1 MMKTDAS
8 RAGMALPARV
18 GSSQPRV
25 QSRRE
30 DPAAPRAG
38 VPGTRQSG
46 RADGR
51 APSDGDAI
59 PARHVAVVGAGLAGL
74 AAALSLKREGWRVT
88 LVERSRLLGGKATSF
103 QLGDIEMDSGQ
114 HAILGCYSSFLEF
127 VDELGMR
134 GDLRIQERFDVL
146 MLTDTGRARL
156 RALRLPAPLHLALP
170 FLRFRALG
178 IRSRLQVAR
187 ALLAARRP
195 RGGEEGE
202 TFAAWLHRH
211 GQGTQAQRVFWEP
224 FLVPALNAPFDRVSA
239 AAGLMV
245 VRTALLGSRDAAR
258 IGYATVPLAR
268 FAERAAERCDQV
280 LLRTP
285 VTGLH
290 VEGGEL
296 RGLLTGGCGDRRGR
310 RCPRRPAGAARPDG
324 GRRGAGG
331 PGPGDVHHP
340 ADRRR
345 PPLVRAAHRRRRRW
359 GPASS
364 HRGSPPLA
372 GAAEP
377 RSAHPAIE
385 RSQDPADV
393 SPYLDFAAMTGSP
406 VQWIFAKGPGYLCC
420 SLSSAGDLISQPEE
434 RLVALAD
441 SELRSRLTELGGATL
456 LRGVAVRDP
465 EATFVPAPG
474 LRRPGPATAL
484 ANAVLAGCWTDTGW
498 PATMEGAVRSGR
510 AAARTLMAALPNQ
523 ERATGPGPARTSR
536 VELGGGS

>member
-1 MMKTDAS
+1 MKTA
-8 RAGMALPARV
+8 PPV
-18 GSSQPRV
+18 
-25 QSRRE
+25 E
-30 DPAAPRAG
+30 APRDG
-38 VPGTRQSG
+38 VTALESV
-46 RADGR
+46 
-51 APSDGDAI
+51 DAA

-74 AAALSLKREGWRVT
+74 SAALALKREGWRVT
-88 LVERSRLLGGKATSF
+88 LVERSRLLGGKTTSF
-103 QLGDIEMDSGQ
+103 QLGGVEMDSGQ
-114 HAILGCYSSFLEF
+114 HAILGCYTSFLEF
-127 VDELGMR
+127 VEELGMR

-146 MLTDTGRARL
+146 MLTETGRARL

-178 IRSRLQVAR
+178 LRSRLQVAR
-187 ALLAARRP
+187 ALLAAKRP
-195 RGGEEGE
+195 RSGEEGE

-245 VRTALLGSRDAAR
+245 VRTALLGNRDAAR

-268 FAERAAERCDQV
+268 FAERAAERCDEV

-290 VEGGEL
+290 VESDEL
-296 RGLLTGGCGDRRGR
+296 RGLLTGGLEIGVDAAVLAIPPERLVRMAGVEALGVPGLEAFTTQPIVDVHLWYERPIGAGADGDPSHPTGARRAPRGR
-310 RCPRRPAGAARPDG
+310 PR
-324 GRRGAGG
+324 
-331 PGPGDVHHP
+331 GD
-340 ADRRR
+340 
-345 PPLVRAAHRRRRRW
+345 PP
-359 GPASS
+359 PSY
-364 HRGSPPLA
+364 RGSPPLA
-372 GAAEP
+372 DAAEP
-377 RSAHPAIE
+377 RSAHPAMDAA
-385 RSQDPADV
+385 RHPAAVWPD
-393 SPYLDFAAMTGSP
+393 LDFAAMTGSP

-420 SLSSAGDLISQPEE
+420 SLSSAGDLVSQPEE

-441 SELRSRLTELGGATL
+441 SELRSRLPELGGATL

-484 ANAVLAGCWTDTGW
+484 ANTVLAGCWTDTGW

-510 AAARTLMAALPNQ
+510 EAARTLAAALSRH
-523 ERATGPGPARTSR
+523 ERATSSRPTPARTAQ
-536 VELGGGS
+536 VGDGGGS

>member
-1 MMKTDAS
+1 MSA
-8 RAGMALPARV
+8 V
-18 GSSQPRV
+18 V
-25 QSRRE
+25 E
-30 DPAAPRAG
+30 E
-38 VPGTRQSG
+38 TRPY
-46 RADGR
+46 GR
-51 APSDGDAI
+51 APSTGGAA
-59 PARHVAVVGAGLAGL
+59 PVRHVAVVGAGLAGL
-74 AAALSLKREGWRVT
+74 AAALSLKREGWGVT

-103 QLGDIEMDSGQ
+103 QLGDVEMDSGQ

-127 VDELGMR
+127 VEELGMR

-146 MLTDTGRARL
+146 VLTSTGRARL

-170 FLRFRALG
+170 FLRFRALRL
-178 IRSRLQVAR
+178 RSRLQVAR
-187 ALLAARRP
+187 ALLAAKRP
-195 RGGEEGE
+195 RSGDDDE

-245 VRTALLGSRDAAR
+245 VRTALLGNRDAAR

-268 FAERAAERCDQV
+268 FAERAAERCDEV

-296 RGLLTGGCGDRRGR
+296 RGLLTGDAEIGVDAAVLALPPERLARMSGVEALAVPGL
-310 RCPRRPAGAARPDG
+310 GAFTTQPIV
-324 GRRGAGG
+324 
-331 PGPGDVHHP
+331 DVHLWYGAPHALF
-340 ADRRR
+340 AD
-345 PPLVRAAHRRRRRW
+345 
-359 GPASS
+359 
-364 HRGSPPLA
+364 
-372 GAAEP
+372 
-377 RSAHPAIE
+377 
-385 RSQDPADV
+385 
-393 SPYLDFAAMTGSP
+393 LDFAAMTGSP

-420 SLSSAGDLISQPEE
+420 SLSSAGDLVSQPEE

-441 SELRSRLTELGGATL
+441 SELRSRLPELGGATL

-510 AAARTLMAALPNQ
+510 EAARTLVAALPKE
-523 ERATGPGPARTSR
+523 ERAASPGPGPARI
-536 VELGGGS
+536 VHVDDGGGS

>member
-1 MMKTDAS
+1 MKTA
-8 RAGMALPARV
+8 PPV
-18 GSSQPRV
+18 
-25 QSRRE
+25 
-30 DPAAPRAG
+30 AAPRDG
-38 VPGTRQSG
+38 VTALESV
-46 RADGR
+46 
-51 APSDGDAI
+51 DAA

-74 AAALSLKREGWRVT
+74 SAALALKREGWRVT
-88 LVERSRLLGGKATSF
+88 LVERSRLLGGKTTSF
-103 QLGDIEMDSGQ
+103 QLGGVEMDSGQ
-114 HAILGCYSSFLEF
+114 HAILGCYTSFLEF
-127 VDELGMR
+127 VEELGMR

-146 MLTDTGRARL
+146 MLTETGRARL

-178 IRSRLQVAR
+178 LRSRLQVAR
-187 ALLAARRP
+187 ALLAAKRP
-195 RGGEEGE
+195 RSGEEDE

-245 VRTALLGSRDAAR
+245 VRTALLGNRDAAR

-268 FAERAAERCDQV
+268 FAERAAERCDEV

-285 VTGLH
+285 VTGLQ
-290 VEGGEL
+290 VESGEL
-296 RGLLTGGCGDRRGR
+296 RGLLTGGLEIGVDGAVLAIPPERLVRMAGVEALGV
-310 RCPRRPAGAARPDG
+310 PGLSAFTTQPIVDVHLWYQRPIGAGADG
-324 GRRGAGG
+324 D
-331 PGPGDVHHP
+331 PH
-340 ADRRR
+340 
-345 PPLVRAAHRRRRRW
+345 
-359 GPASS
+359 SS
-364 HRGSPPLA
+364 YRGSPPLA

-377 RSAHPAIE
+377 RSAHPAMN
-385 RSQDPADV
+385 SAKDPAAV
-393 SPYLDFAAMTGSP
+393 WPYLDFAAMTGSP

-420 SLSSAGDLISQPEE
+420 SLSSADDLVSQPEE

-441 SELRSRLTELGGATL
+441 SELRSRLPELGGATL

-484 ANAVLAGCWTDTGW
+484 GNTVLAGCWTDTGW

-510 AAARTLMAALPNQ
+510 EAARTLAAALSKH
-523 ERATGPGPARTSR
+523 ERATSSRPTPARTAQGR
-536 VELGGGS
+536 DGGGS

>member
-178 IRSRLQVAR
+178 VRSRLQVAR

-224 FLVPALNAPFDRVSA
+224 FLVPALNAPLDRVSA

-268 FAERAAERCDQV
+268 FAERAAEQCDQV

-296 RGLLTGGCGDRRGR
+296 RGLLTGDAEIGVDAAVLAVPPERLVRM
-310 RCPRRPAGAARPDG
+310 AGAEALEVPDLETFTTQPIVDVHLWYERPI
-324 GRRGAGG
+324 GAGAD
-331 PGPGDVHHP
+331 GD
-340 ADRRR
+340 
-345 PPLVRAAHRRRRRW
+345 
-359 GPASS
+359 PASS

-393 SPYLDFAAMTGSP
+393 WPYLDFAAMTGSP

-441 SELRSRLTELGGATL
+441 SELRSQLTELGGATL

>member
-1 MMKTDAS
+1 MSA
-8 RAGMALPARV
+8 V
-18 GSSQPRV
+18 V
-25 QSRRE
+25 E
-30 DPAAPRAG
+30 E
-38 VPGTRQSG
+38 TRPY
-46 RADGR
+46 GR
-51 APSDGDAI
+51 APSTGGAA
-59 PARHVAVVGAGLAGL
+59 PVRHVAVVGAGLAGL

-103 QLGDIEMDSGQ
+103 QLGDVEMDSGQ

-127 VDELGMR
+127 VEELGMR

-146 MLTDTGRARL
+146 MLTSTGRARL

-170 FLRFRALG
+170 FLRFRALSL
-178 IRSRLQVAR
+178 RSRLQVAR
-187 ALLAARRP
+187 ALLAAKRP
-195 RGGEEGE
+195 RSGDDDE

-245 VRTALLGSRDAAR
+245 VRTALLGNRDAAR

-268 FAERAAERCDQV
+268 FAERAAERCDEV

-296 RGLLTGGCGDRRGR
+296 RGLLTGDAEIGVDAAVLALPPERLARMSGVEALAVPGL
-310 RCPRRPAGAARPDG
+310 GAFTTQPIV
-324 GRRGAGG
+324 
-331 PGPGDVHHP
+331 DVHLWYGAPHALF
-340 ADRRR
+340 AD
-345 PPLVRAAHRRRRRW
+345 
-359 GPASS
+359 
-364 HRGSPPLA
+364 
-372 GAAEP
+372 
-377 RSAHPAIE
+377 
-385 RSQDPADV
+385 
-393 SPYLDFAAMTGSP
+393 LDFAAMTGSP

-420 SLSSAGDLISQPEE
+420 SLSSAGDLVSQPEE

-441 SELRSRLTELGGATL
+441 SELRSRLPELGGATL

-510 AAARTLMAALPNQ
+510 EAARTLVAALPQQ
-523 ERATGPGPARTSR
+523 ERAAGPGPGPARIAH
-536 VELGGGS
+536 VDDGGGS

>member
-1 MMKTDAS
+1 MTTSTKRTGTAPPGRAAS
-8 RAGMALPARV
+8 AQARE
-18 GSSQPRV
+18 

-30 DPAAPRAG
+30 EPAAPRAG
-38 VPGTRQSG
+38 GRSPSEAG
-46 RADGR
+46 RAAGR
-51 APSDGDAI
+51 APSDGSAA

-74 AAALSLKREGWRVT
+74 SAALSLKREGCRVT
-88 LVERSRLLGGKATSF
+88 LVERSRLLGGKTTSF
-103 QLGDIEMDSGQ
+103 QLGEVEMDSGQ
-114 HAILGCYSSFLEF
+114 HAILGCYTSFLAF
-127 VDELGMR
+127 VEELGMA
-134 GDLRIQERFDVL
+134 GDLHLQERFDVL
-146 MLTDTGRARL
+146 MLTGSGRARL

-178 IRSRLQVAR
+178 VRSRLQVAR
-187 ALLAARRP
+187 ALLAARRT
-195 RGGEEGE
+195 RSGEEGE
-202 TFAAWLHRH
+202 TFAAWLRRH

-224 FLVPALNAPFDRVSA
+224 FLVPALNAPFEQVSA

-245 VRTALLGSRDAAR
+245 VRTALLGNRDAAR

-268 FAERAAERCDQV
+268 FAERAAERCDEV

-296 RGLLTGGCGDRRGR
+296 RGLLTGGAEIGVDAAVLAVPPERLVRVSGVEALAV
-310 RCPRRPAGAARPDG
+310 PDLDAFTTQPIVDVHLWYERPIGAGADG
-324 GRRGAGG
+324 DPR
-331 PGPGDVHHP
+331 
-340 ADRRR
+340 
-345 PPLVRAAHRRRRRW
+345 
-359 GPASS
+359 SS

-377 RSAHPAIE
+377 RSAHPAMST
-385 RSQDPADV
+385 SQDPAAV
-393 SPYLDFAAMTGSP
+393 WPYLDFAAMTGSP

-420 SLSSAGDLISQPEE
+420 SLSSAGDLVSQPEE

-441 SELRSRLTELGGATL
+441 SELRSRLPELGGATL

-484 ANAVLAGCWTDTGW
+484 SNTFLAGCWTDTGW

-510 AAARTLMAALPNQ
+510 AAAGALLAAVP
-523 ERATGPGPARTSR
+523 EVGVSH
-536 VELGGGS
+536 E

>member
-1 MMKTDAS
+1 MKTA
-8 RAGMALPARV
+8 PPV
-18 GSSQPRV
+18 
-25 QSRRE
+25 E
-30 DPAAPRAG
+30 APRDG
-38 VPGTRQSG
+38 VTALESV
-46 RADGR
+46 
-51 APSDGDAI
+51 DAA

-74 AAALSLKREGWRVT
+74 SAALALKREGWRVT
-88 LVERSRLLGGKATSF
+88 LVERSRLLGGKTTSF
-103 QLGDIEMDSGQ
+103 QLGAVEMDSGQ
-114 HAILGCYSSFLEF
+114 HAILGCYTSFLEF
-127 VDELGMR
+127 VEELGMR

-146 MLTDTGRARL
+146 MLTETGRARL

-178 IRSRLQVAR
+178 LRSRLQVAR
-187 ALLAARRP
+187 ALLAAKRP
-195 RGGEEGE
+195 RSGEEGE

-211 GQGTQAQRVFWEP
+211 GQGTQARRVFWEP

-245 VRTALLGSRDAAR
+245 VRTALLGNRDAAR

-268 FAERAAERCDQV
+268 FAERAAERCDEV

-296 RGLLTGGCGDRRGR
+296 RGLLTGGPEIGVDAAVLAIPPERLVRM
-310 RCPRRPAGAARPDG
+310 AGV
-324 GRRGAGG
+324 GALGV
-331 PGPGDVHHP
+331 PGLEAFTTQPIVDVHLWYEARHTLFG
-340 ADRRR
+340 D
-345 PPLVRAAHRRRRRW
+345 
-359 GPASS
+359 
-364 HRGSPPLA
+364 
-372 GAAEP
+372 
-377 RSAHPAIE
+377 
-385 RSQDPADV
+385 
-393 SPYLDFAAMTGSP
+393 LDFAAMVGSP

-420 SLSSAGDLISQPEE
+420 SLSSAGQLISQPEE

-441 SELRSRLTELGGATL
+441 SELRSRLPELGGATL

-484 ANAVLAGCWTDTGW
+484 ANTVLAGCWTDTGW

-510 AAARTLMAALPNQ
+510 VAARTLAAALSKH
-523 ERATGPGPARTSR
+523 ERATSSRPTPARTAQ
-536 VELGGGS
+536 VGDEDGS

>member
-1 MMKTDAS
+1 MSA
-8 RAGMALPARV
+8 V
-18 GSSQPRV
+18 V
-25 QSRRE
+25 E
-30 DPAAPRAG
+30 E
-38 VPGTRQSG
+38 TRPYGQ
-46 RADGR
+46 
-51 APSDGDAI
+51 APSTGSAD
-59 PARHVAVVGAGLAGL
+59 PVRHVAVVGAGLAGL
-74 AAALSLKREGWRVT
+74 TAALSLKREGWRVT

-103 QLGDIEMDSGQ
+103 QLGDVEMDSGQ

-127 VDELGMR
+127 VEELGMR

-146 MLTDTGRARL
+146 MLTSTGRARL

-170 FLRFRALG
+170 FLRFRALSL
-178 IRSRLQVAR
+178 RSRLQVAR
-187 ALLAARRP
+187 ALLAAKRP
-195 RGGEEGE
+195 RRGEDDE

-245 VRTALLGSRDAAR
+245 VRTALLGNRDAAR

-268 FAERAAERCDQV
+268 FAERAAERCDEV

-296 RGLLTGGCGDRRGR
+296 RGLLTGGAEIGVDAAVLALPPERLVRMSGVEALAV
-310 RCPRRPAGAARPDG
+310 PGLGAFTTQPIV
-324 GRRGAGG
+324 
-331 PGPGDVHHP
+331 DVHLWYGAPH
-340 ADRRR
+340 A
-345 PPLVRAAHRRRRRW
+345 LF
-359 GPASS
+359 
-364 HRGSPPLA
+364 A
-372 GAAEP
+372 G
-377 RSAHPAIE
+377 
-385 RSQDPADV
+385 
-393 SPYLDFAAMTGSP
+393 LDFAAMTGSP

-420 SLSSAGDLISQPEE
+420 SLSSAGDLVSQPEE

-441 SELRSRLTELGGATL
+441 SELRSRLPELGGATL

-484 ANAVLAGCWTDTGW
+484 DNAVLAGCWTDTGW

-510 AAARTLMAALPNQ
+510 EAARTLVAALPQQ
-523 ERATGPGPARTSR
+523 ERAAGPGPGPARIAH
-536 VELGGGS
+536 VDDGGGS

>member
-1 MMKTDAS
+1 MSA
-8 RAGMALPARV
+8 V
-18 GSSQPRV
+18 V
-25 QSRRE
+25 E
-30 DPAAPRAG
+30 E
-38 VPGTRQSG
+38 TRPY
-46 RADGR
+46 GR
-51 APSDGDAI
+51 APSNGGAA
-59 PARHVAVVGAGLAGL
+59 PVRHVAVVGAGLAGL

-103 QLGDIEMDSGQ
+103 QLGDVEMDSGQ

-127 VDELGMR
+127 VEELGMR

-146 MLTDTGRARL
+146 MLTSTGRARL

-170 FLRFRALG
+170 FLRFRALSL
-178 IRSRLQVAR
+178 RSRLQVAR
-187 ALLAARRP
+187 ALLAAKRP
-195 RGGEEGE
+195 RRGEDDE

-245 VRTALLGSRDAAR
+245 VRTALLGNRDAAR

-268 FAERAAERCDQV
+268 FAERAAERCDEV

-296 RGLLTGGCGDRRGR
+296 RGLLTGDAEIGVDAAVLAVPPERLVRMSGVEALAVPDL
-310 RCPRRPAGAARPDG
+310 GAFTTQPIV
-324 GRRGAGG
+324 
-331 PGPGDVHHP
+331 DVHLWYGAPHALF
-340 ADRRR
+340 AD
-345 PPLVRAAHRRRRRW
+345 
-359 GPASS
+359 
-364 HRGSPPLA
+364 
-372 GAAEP
+372 
-377 RSAHPAIE
+377 
-385 RSQDPADV
+385 
-393 SPYLDFAAMTGSP
+393 LDFAAMTGSP

-420 SLSSAGDLISQPEE
+420 SLSSAGDLVSQPEE

-441 SELRSRLTELGGATL
+441 SELRSRLPELGGATL

-510 AAARTLMAALPNQ
+510 EAARTLVAALPQQ
-523 ERATGPGPARTSR
+523 ERAAGPGPGPARIAH
-536 VELGGGS
+536 VDDGGGS

>member
-1 MMKTDAS
+1 MSA
-8 RAGMALPARV
+8 V
-18 GSSQPRV
+18 V
-25 QSRRE
+25 E
-30 DPAAPRAG
+30 E
-38 VPGTRQSG
+38 TRPY
-46 RADGR
+46 GR
-51 APSDGDAI
+51 APSTGGAA
-59 PARHVAVVGAGLAGL
+59 PVRHVAVVGAGLAGL
-74 AAALSLKREGWRVT
+74 AAALSLKREGWGVT

-178 IRSRLQVAR
+178 VRSRLQVAR

-268 FAERAAERCDQV
+268 FAERAAEQCDQV

-296 RGLLTGGCGDRRGR
+296 RGLLTGDAEIGVDAAVLAVPPERLVRMSGVEALAVPDL
-310 RCPRRPAGAARPDG
+310 GAFTTQPIV
-324 GRRGAGG
+324 
-331 PGPGDVHHP
+331 DVHLWYGAPHALF
-340 ADRRR
+340 AD
-345 PPLVRAAHRRRRRW
+345 
-359 GPASS
+359 
-364 HRGSPPLA
+364 
-372 GAAEP
+372 
-377 RSAHPAIE
+377 
-385 RSQDPADV
+385 
-393 SPYLDFAAMTGSP
+393 LDFAAMTGSP

-420 SLSSAGDLISQPEE
+420 SLSSAGDLVSQPEE

-441 SELRSRLTELGGATL
+441 SELRSRLPELGGATL